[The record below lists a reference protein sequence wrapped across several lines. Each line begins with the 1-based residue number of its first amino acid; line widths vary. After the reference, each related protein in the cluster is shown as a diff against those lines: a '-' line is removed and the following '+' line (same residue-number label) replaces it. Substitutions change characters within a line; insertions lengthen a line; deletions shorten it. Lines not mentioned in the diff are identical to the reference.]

1 MRTVHIA
8 RTWILTFALATVSC
22 GSVVRD
28 GTGTS
33 FLIVNRLEAAS
44 GAEPNQFAGALFSD
58 VSTVVDDRATVYADM
73 GRVEFQLGLKDPG
86 TAANP
91 NQPSQ
96 NQFITVDRYRV
107 RYVRADGRNTQ
118 GIDVPYGFDG
128 SFTATVGEGVF
139 QVPFTLVRHVAKE
152 EAPLAALSVNGVII
166 STLAEITFYGRDQTG
181 RETSATATIS
191 VDFGNFADPN

>member
-1 MRTVHIA
+1 MRRVQIA

-33 FLIVNRLEAAS
+33 FLIVNRLDAAS
-44 GAEPNQFAGALFSD
+44 GAEPNRFAGALFSD
-58 VSTVVDDRATVYADM
+58 VATVIDGRETFFADM
-73 GRVEFQLGLKDPG
+73 GRVEFELGLKDPG
-86 TAANP
+86 TRANP
-91 NQPSQ
+91 NEPTQ

-107 RYVRADGRNTQ
+107 RYIRADGRNTP
-118 GIDVPYGFDG
+118 GVDVPHGFDG
-128 SFTATVGEGVF
+128 SFTATVRGNAV
-139 QVPFTLVRHVAKE
+139 QVPFTLVRHVAKQ
-152 EAPLAALSVNGVII
+152 EAPLAALRVSPVVI

-181 RETSATATIS
+181 RETSATGTLS